1 MVRGQPGQRSC
12 RNSSARLGACEPGAW
27 GYVIPRRVYAVHAHM
42 HMLCT
47 CRAPAVHCCGHG
59 VHTPSIYYAMPR
71 LPGSGRAMRWQPGQ
85 FMGTGVQG
93 VEGEVGERHERPKA
107 AAKAAAA
114 AAARAAAV
122 PLRRR
127 REARRGTARHSRR
140 THSAPAPPALPAPL
154 APPALQGCS
163 ARGSCGRV
171 GATRPRG
178 RMRTDAGRPT
188 PLSGGAV

>member
-1 MVRGQPGQRSC
+1 
-12 RNSSARLGACEPGAW
+12 
-27 GYVIPRRVYAVHAHM
+27 
-42 HMLCT
+42 MLCT
-47 CRAPAVHCCGHG
+47 CCAPAAHLLCTAVGMVCTAVGMVCTRCAHAVNH
-59 VHTPSIYYAMPR
+59 SRDALAMPR
-71 LPGSGRAMRWQPGQ
+71 LPGSGHATRWQPRQ
-85 FMGTGVQG
+85 FMGTGMQGMHGVQG
-93 VEGEVGERHERPKA
+93 MQGVQGEVGEGHERLEA
-107 AAKAAAA
+107 GAK
-114 AAARAAAV
+114 AAAV

-127 REARRGTARHSRR
+127 REARRGAARHSRR
-140 THSAPAPPALPAPL
+140 AYAAPAPPALPAPL